1 MLAYF
6 GGNLNIFFKKRRKMP
21 GNCLLVISKNEGVN
35 PISIAEQALESGVI
49 DKVIISDGS
58 NEATFNRLKSKET
71 KKIEVINEKKFVKT
85 NEIGKGIGVINGCLA
100 ALKQDFDRIGY
111 IDGDIYN
118 PNMSKWFEFLFEP
131 LDKNVDVVKAAFSRN
146 PTDGQITRHITKPLI
161 AMFLPNAWE
170 IDQPLGGEFSLKK
183 DVIKEIFTKG
193 ISPPYGWGID
203 TFITMKSMIYGYTL
217 GEVYLGQKMHGKKTL
232 TNLQKMFIECFQE
245 AIRLI
250 HYFYGLPVRKKI
262 KPITMI
268 SSPFKRNPAF
278 DETYMNI
285 RREVERSLDSLK
297 LIKKLHLPHDD
308 LFIDI
313 KEANDFE
320 SFYKKSQAINVNIW
334 VELLYWFVKKY
345 SPAYIDQYYYRW
357 KIRALSFCLH
367 EINTVEQ
374 AENRTAYQAKAA
386 FDFMSKIGECTSID
400 DSSKKMYFYQRT

>member
-1 MLAYF
+1 
-6 GGNLNIFFKKRRKMP
+6 MP

-35 PISIAEQALESGVI
+35 PIAIAEQALESGI
-49 DKVIISDGS
+49 INKVIISDGS
-58 NEATFNRLKSKET
+58 NEATFSRLKSKET
-71 KKIEVINEKKFVKT
+71 KKIEVISEKKFVKT
-85 NEIGKGIGVINGCLA
+85 NEIGKGIGMINGGLA
-100 ALKQDFDRIGY
+100 ALRQDFERIGF

-146 PTDGQITRHITKPLI
+146 PTDGQITRHVTKPLI

-170 IDQPLGGEFSLKK
+170 IDQPLGGEFALKK
-183 DVIKEIFTKG
+183 DVLKEIFTKG
-193 ISPPYGWGID
+193 MSPPYGWGID
-203 TFITMKSMIYGYTL
+203 TFITMKSMIYGYNL

-232 TNLQKMFIECFQE
+232 TILQKMFIECFQE
-245 AIRLI
+245 TIRMI

-262 KPITMI
+262 KRIIRI
-268 SSPFKRNPAF
+268 SSPFRRNAVF
-278 DETYMNI
+278 DETYMDI
-285 RREVERSLDSLK
+285 RSEVERSLDSFK
-297 LIKKLHLPHDD
+297 LIKELHLPHDD

-313 KEANDFE
+313 KEANDFD

-374 AENRTAYQAKAA
+374 AENRTAFQAKAA
-386 FDFMSKIGECTSID
+386 FDFMSKIGERPSID
-400 DSSKKMYFYQRT
+400 DSSKKLYFYQTR